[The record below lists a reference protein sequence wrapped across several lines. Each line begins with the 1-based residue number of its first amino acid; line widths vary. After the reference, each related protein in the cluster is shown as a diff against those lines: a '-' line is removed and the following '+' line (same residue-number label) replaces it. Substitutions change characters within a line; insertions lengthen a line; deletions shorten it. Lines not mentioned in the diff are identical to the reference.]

1 MNAFVAGALVMAYVV
16 VALFFARFYRQ
27 TKEVLF
33 VFFAISFALLAA
45 SRLAL
50 SFLAVESEQHH
61 YLYWFRLLAF
71 VVLLVGIVRK
81 NRGR

>member
-1 MNAFVAGALVMAYVV
+1 MNAFIAGALVMAYLV

-27 TKEVLF
+27 TKESLF
-33 VFFAISFALLAA
+33 LFFSISFALLCA
-45 SRLAL
+45 SRVAL
-50 SFLAVESEQHH
+50 TLLRVESEQVH
-61 YLYWFRLLAF
+61 YLYSFRLLAF